1 MKKKVLSV
9 LLAASMVASM
19 TAGCGSDN
27 QETTTPDNSADTS
40 ASTEKTEAPADNSA
54 DTEAAAGEADAIAN
68 LIAATEGTVE
78 IDLWCSELEAY
89 QTVMAQLVDEF
100 KAQYSDVDFNI
111 TIGACSESDAK
122 DRVLEDVEAAADVFV
137 FADDQLQELVNAG
150 ALQKVETT
158 FTYDVATANSA
169 STVEAASVGGTLYA
183 YPLTASNGYFLFYDS
198 TVFSE
203 EDVASW
209 DSMLAKAEEAGVK
222 VGMDI
227 GNAWYL
233 YSFFAG
239 AGLEL
244 SMNEDQSNT
253 CNWNATDTTPTGAQV
268 AEAIA
273 ELCKNGSFI
282 AVGNVDATEKARN
295 GEVKAYVD
303 GTWDSGAFQDS
314 FADGY
319 AAAKLPTF
327 TCNGE
332 QIQMG
337 SYAGYKFVGV
347 NSYSDQVGWS
357 MLLAEYLTSESSQA
371 AIGAATGEGPANTVA
386 ASSEEIL
393 AQPALAA
400 LAAQSEFADLQ
411 RVGGAF
417 WDPAAALGSSLIE
430 GTDDYQGLLDQ
441 AVEGITQP
449 VNQ

>member
-1 MKKKVLSV
+1 MKKKVLSA
-9 LLAASMVASM
+9 LLCASMVATM
-19 TAGCGSDN
+19 VAGCGSSEDTTATGDN
-27 QETTTPDNSADTS
+27 TATPATEATDAAGAETGSAD
-40 ASTEKTEAPADNSA
+40 AV
-54 DTEAAAGEADAIAN
+54 AN

-89 QTVMAQLVDEF
+89 QTVMASLVEDF
-100 KAQYSDVDFNI
+100 KAQYPEVDFNI
-111 TIGACSESDAK
+111 TIGSCSEADTK

-150 ALQKVETT
+150 ALQAVETT
-158 FTYDVATANSA
+158 FTYDVATANTE
-169 STVEAASVGGTLYA
+169 STVEAASLNGTLYA

-209 DSMLAKAEEAGVK
+209 DSLLAKAEEEGVK
-222 VGMDI
+222 VGMDV

-233 YSFFAG
+233 YGFFAG

-253 CNWNATDTTPTGAQV
+253 CNWNATDTTPTGADV
-268 AEAIA
+268 ANAISA
-273 ELCKNGSFI
+273 ICASDAFVACN
-282 AVGNVDATEKARN
+282 NTDATASAAN
-295 GEVKAYVD
+295 GEMKAYVD
-303 GTWDSGAFQDS
+303 GTWDSSAFQD
-314 FADGY
+314 AYGEGY
-319 AAAKLPTF
+319 AAAKLPTY
-327 TCNGE
+327 TCADS

-347 NSYSDQVGWS
+347 NSYSDQIGWS
-357 MLLAEYLTSESSQA
+357 MILAEFITNETSQA
-371 AIGAATGEGPANTVA
+371 AIGAATGEGPANIVA

-400 LAAQSEFADLQ
+400 LAAQAEFADLQ

-417 WDPAAALGSSLIE
+417 WDPAASLGQNLVE
-430 GTDDYQGLLDQ
+430 GNNSDVQALLDE

-449 VNQ
+449 VATE